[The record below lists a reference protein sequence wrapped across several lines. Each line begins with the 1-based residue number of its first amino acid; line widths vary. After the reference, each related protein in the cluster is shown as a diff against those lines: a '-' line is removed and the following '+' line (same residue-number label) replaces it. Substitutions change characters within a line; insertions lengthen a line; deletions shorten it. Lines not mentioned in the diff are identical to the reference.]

1 MIPVKTVQAP
11 SFVAAS
17 SLRYDYGQ
25 IEEGSRKAVI
35 GAATEIKAHESRA
48 KESMIRI
55 GQRLATV
62 KGLLP
67 HGQFA
72 DWCQVEFDM
81 SDRTAQRMMAAAE
94 VFGSK
99 SDTVSLLSDSAMYL
113 LSGPSVPEAARDEV
127 IAVAREIGKS
137 PTKAEVKEIIDAHK
151 PPEDLA
157 EKCRKLEF
165 WLLGKGWGR
174 SSGPNPTPDSM
185 HKRGFP
191 DLSWPKGDVTAGYE
205 ALRTA
210 EKYERGQLPPPVV
223 DSQKRAEAAAAPAVT
238 PKPSVASQ
246 VIDLA
251 ERGMDAE
258 IEAVLSASSPVD
270 LRGAEKA
277 IYAMMAE
284 LGEALTF
291 SITIRDGE
299 FSIYWCAPGV
309 PVRNALGRGETLAE
323 AWGALVSEARESKTK

>member
-1 MIPVKTVQAP
+1 MIPVKTAQAP

-113 LSGPSVPEAARDEV
+113 LSGPSVPEVARDEV
-127 IAVAREIGKS
+127 IVLAKEIGKS
-137 PTKAEVKEIIDAHK
+137 PTKAEVKAIIDAHK
-151 PPEDLA
+151 PPQPPAPAPIAIPDDLA
-157 EKCRKLEF
+157 ALGWSVEPHVSGQGYGAMLTDARGVTHLPRARTVEEAIVQMRKNEAYRAAL
-165 WLLGKGWGR
+165 
-174 SSGPNPTPDSM
+174 P
-185 HKRGFP
+185 KR
-191 DLSWPKGDVTAGYE
+191 E
-205 ALRTA
+205 A
-210 EKYERGQLPPPVV
+210 P
-223 DSQKRAEAAAAPAVT
+223 AAPAVT

-258 IEAVLSASSPVD
+258 IETVLSGINPVD
-270 LRGAEKA
+270 LQATEKA
-277 IYAMMAE
+277 IHNMMAD

-291 SITIRDGE
+291 SITIRDGD

-309 PVRNALGRGETLAE
+309 PVRNALGRGETMIE
-323 AWGALVSEARESKTK
+323 AWGALVSEARESEAK